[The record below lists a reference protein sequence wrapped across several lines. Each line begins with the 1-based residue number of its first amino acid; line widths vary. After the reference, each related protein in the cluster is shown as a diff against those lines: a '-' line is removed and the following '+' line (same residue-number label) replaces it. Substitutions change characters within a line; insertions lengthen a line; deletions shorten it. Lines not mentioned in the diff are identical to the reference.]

1 MASFKYLIFI
11 TLAVYSV
18 FAEEGVREK
27 KHAYIAA
34 APAPILGYSAS
45 APGSFSYGYSD
56 YTSYPYNYAVK
67 AAAYHAPAVYPAAT
81 YPAATVYAAPAYP
94 SYHKDDGKYWPGKYE
109 KTYVPALPAYKAAY
123 PSYPEDDGKYWP
135 GKYEKTYIPTYPAY
149 KAGYPVAYHY

>member
-11 TLAVYSV
+11 ALAVYSV
-18 FAEEGVREK
+18 AAEEGVRAK

-45 APGSFSYGYSD
+45 APGSFSYAYSD

-67 AAAYHAPAVYPAAT
+67 AAAYPAPAVYPAAT

-94 SYHKDDGKYWPGKYE
+94 SYHEDDGKYWPGKYE
-109 KTYVPALPAYKAAY
+109 KTYIPAYKAAY

-135 GKYEKTYIPTYPAY
+135 GKYEKTYIPAY